1 MSRFVVVLRY
11 WLTYGRAGEITE
23 STAGMVGPVKYV
35 KTNNIGNI
43 FKFIVWPCLNTFET
57 SL

>member
-1 MSRFVVVLRY
+1 MSRFVVMLRY
-11 WLTYGRAGEITE
+11 WLTYGHAGEITK

-35 KTNNIGNI
+35 KTSGIGNI
-43 FKFIVWPCLNTFET
+43 FKFIGWPCLNAFQT

>member
-11 WLTYGRAGEITE
+11 WLTYGRAGEITK

-35 KTNNIGNI
+35 RTNSIGNI
-43 FKFIVWPCLNTFET
+43 FKFFFDNEDRQT
-57 SL
+57 

>member
-1 MSRFVVVLRY
+1 MCRFVVMLRY
-11 WLTYGRAGEITE
+11 WLTYGHAGEITK

-35 KTNNIGNI
+35 KTSGIGNI
-43 FKFIVWPCLNTFET
+43 FKFIGWPCLNTFET

>member
-43 FKFIVWPCLNTFET
+43 FKFIL
-57 SL
+57 

>member
-1 MSRFVVVLRY
+1 MSRFVVVFRY
-11 WLTYGRAGEITE
+11 WSTYGRAGENTK

-35 KTNNIGNI
+35 KTNSIGNI

>member
-11 WLTYGRAGEITE
+11 WLTYGRAGEITK

-35 KTNNIGNI
+35 KTNSICNII
-43 FKFIVWPCLNTFET
+43 KFVWPCLNTFET